1 MGLKEIPV
9 LPSDYPLFD
18 WADWPDSR
26 AALVQGGE
34 TRKFQRQCWNAM
46 VDCFVEAVEAAGLE
60 VCADPGVLTP
70 DNIKMPLTT
79 VYAPLT
85 ANRMNSFTKI
95 IDDVIPFPWR
105 WDWDN
110 TFRGFINR
118 RNFRASYSSSIVKIE
133 PDIVYPEYFLEVVR
147 QFNVILALMR
157 GTFPTVETE
166 VEHLSRLNVDP
177 GIRLDISAPIF
188 RSFSSRTMTSEAP
201 LHVIRSLPFWPKAQI
216 LHSLTIASSVAGK
229 AGNVAVWQ
237 NSPVAIQVRG
247 ETIRPA
253 PLAAARGKSFSKAQA
268 VLEFDRLVYTG
279 ARSASDLT
287 SNAEAVKALVQLMQA
302 EFLSAVAGRA
312 ELDRMPPVATAARAL
327 TRFSAGAD
335 ADAAAAQPGSAES
348 LTRSK
353 TQAAL
358 YEALPVTTAAQAKA
372 ASAATAAVNGGI
384 LGQLRPAGVPVKTQ
398 QQARMEAPAAAPM
411 AAEQLSAFKATL
423 SILKSKAR
431 PGWAETLSG
440 SRSSVSADRAEPAA
454 AQAAQSSGSLAECTL
469 GTAWEPPIWYEGGL
483 WIRQARTIKIL
494 PDGSMDLSGSGDPI
508 AADRLS
514 GSIVSVAVDTAW
526 LPPVWVDGGLFIRQV
541 REVKV
546 LADGSLDLSG
556 DGEVFAVRQQS
567 KVSVSCGLDT
577 AWDPPVMV
585 DGGLFI
591 RQARVVQYE
600 NGELEVQ

>member
-9 LPSDYPLFD
+9 LPSNYPLFD

-34 TRKFQRQCWNAM
+34 TRKFQRLCWNAM

-60 VCADPGVLTP
+60 VFTDEGVLTP
-70 DNIKMPLTT
+70 DKIKMPLTT

-95 IDDVIPFPWR
+95 IDDVIQFPWR

-118 RNFRASYSSSIVKIE
+118 RYFRASYNSNIVNID

-147 QFNVILALMR
+147 QFNVILELMR

-166 VEHLSRLNVDP
+166 VEHLSRLNADP
-177 GIRLDISAPIF
+177 GIRLGISVPVI
-188 RSFSSRTMTSEAP
+188 REFSSRTMTSVEP
-201 LHVIRSLPFWPKAQI
+201 LQVVRGLPFGPKGQI
-216 LHSLTIASSVAGK
+216 LHSLTRANSATGRAGY
-229 AGNVAVWQ
+229 VAVWQ

-253 PLAAARGKSFSKAQA
+253 PLAAARGQSFSKAVA
-268 VLEFDRLVYTG
+268 SLEFDRLVYTG

-287 SNAEAVKALVQLMQA
+287 ANAEAVKALAQWFHG
-302 EFLSAVAGRA
+302 EFLAVVKSQAR
-312 ELDRMPPVATAARAL
+312 LDRIPPVATAARAL

-358 YEALPVTTAAQAKA
+358 YKALPVTTAAQAKA

-384 LGQLRPAGVPVKTQ
+384 LGQLRPAKVPVKTQ
-398 QQARMEAPAAAPM
+398 QQARMEAPAVAPM
-411 AAEQLSAFKATL
+411 AAEQLSESKANL
-423 SILKSKAR
+423 SILKPMAR

-440 SRSSVSADRAEPAA
+440 SRSSVSADRVEVAA
-454 AQAAQSSGSLAECTL
+454 AQAAQNSGSLAECTL
-469 GTAWEPPIWYEGGL
+469 DTAWEPPIWYEGGL

-508 AADRLS
+508 GANRLS

-577 AWDPPVMV
+577 AWEPPVMV
-585 DGGLFI
+585 DGGLYI